1 MKLREGKMIFINF
14 FNNRVKEH
22 FTIMDVK
29 LAQLAAMF
37 VLIILI
43 KLIPEIISLNYWIY
57 IVGAILAAIRPLYVM
72 FIKK

>member
-1 MKLREGKMIFINF
+1 MIFINF